1 MVKHH
6 FPILKAPCFSPGAQ
20 HAGHGTVRTAGS
32 AGSGG
37 PGSRGKA
44 GKISCHGSYD
54 ISYGYDVYGKTWEHH
69 GIFPLFHGIFHDFSS
84 EVCNFGLET
93 MKSEIFRMDFS

>member
-54 ISYGYDVYGKTWEHH
+54 ISYGYDVYGKTWENH
-69 GIFPLFHGIFHDFSS
+69 GKIIGNRWCIYIYIYMYI
-84 EVCNFGLET
+84 C
-93 MKSEIFRMDFS
+93 I